1 MGLDAATTKTT
12 RDGGIDIIAYS
23 RSPVFSGKYVI
34 QCKDYTGSVGEPAIR
49 DLFGVVM
56 AERANKGLLIT
67 SGQITASARQFAE
80 DKQLEL
86 IDGNDLQTLFRKYG
100 IN

>member
-1 MGLDAATTKTT
+1 MGLNATITKTT

-34 QCKDYTGSVGEPAIR
+34 QCKDWSSSVGEPTIR

-56 AERANKGLLIT
+56 AERANKGILIT
-67 SGQITASARQFAE
+67 SGQITVSARQFAK

-86 IDGNDLQTLFRKYG
+86 IDGNDLLALFKQYG